1 MVGFLLKLLIIAA
14 VISGIGGYIYIK
26 KGSLPD
32 LSAYTHP
39 QTVISEFRKTPLTE
53 WGNRLSIA
61 LDSLVTHP
69 DRNSPVVLGTKIAS
83 DSLNAVVDTIQKMP
97 PDQIKELQQFIC
109 APATSSAK

>member
-1 MVGFLLKLLIIAA
+1 MFKFLLKLLLVAA
-14 VISGIGGYIYIK
+14 VVGGIGGYIYIK

-39 QTVISEFRKTPLTE
+39 QSVISEFRKTPLTE
-53 WGNRLSIA
+53 WGNRLSVA

-83 DSLNAVVDTIQKMP
+83 DSLNTVVDTIQNLP
-97 PDQIKELQQFIC
+97 PDQIKELRQLLC
-109 APATSSAK
+109 SPASPSAN